1 LSVRVP
7 DEALA
12 AEGAAAFAEHVVAC
26 LRGQFPEL
34 GAAARRAVLHEYSW
48 DARLRGLDDLLGLP
62 ARRAI
67 PADAAS

>member
-1 LSVRVP
+1 
-7 DEALA
+7 
-12 AEGAAAFAEHVVAC
+12 VAC